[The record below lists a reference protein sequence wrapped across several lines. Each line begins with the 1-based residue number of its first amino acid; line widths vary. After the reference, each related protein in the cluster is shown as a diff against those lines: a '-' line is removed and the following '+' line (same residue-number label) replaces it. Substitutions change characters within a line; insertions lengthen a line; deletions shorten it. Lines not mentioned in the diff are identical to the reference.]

1 MTTFA
6 LSSPRDVCLRRSIW
20 TLIVMAG
27 WLGFAANH
35 SDASVKGQAYAGGF
49 VTNLGFPAVI
59 TLDFGTDGSLI
70 LWENGILFGGTYVG
84 DFTEINIGGIT
95 YWQSF
100 MPDESPDGF
109 ADLSG
114 LSVFGLLTTY
124 HNHNLDQS
132 GITVDGF
139 LIRTGSVP

>member
-1 MTTFA
+1 M
-6 LSSPRDVCLRRSIW
+6 SPRRSISIF
-20 TLIVMAG
+20 LLLAG
-27 WLGFAANH
+27 WLVTSVNSA
-35 SDASVKGQAYAGGF
+35 SASVKGQAYAGGF

-59 TLDFGTDGSLI
+59 TLDFGTDGSLV

-84 DFTEINIGGIT
+84 DFMEIEIGGIT
-95 YWQSF
+95 YWRSF
-100 MPDESPDGF
+100 MPDESPNGF

-124 HNHNLDQS
+124 HNHNLDQG
-132 GITVDGF
+132 GITVDGL